1 MRTKALLGLAAL
13 AVGLSTSVAQN
24 VYSLNVV
31 GYVNVSLQA
40 NKLHFLSLP
49 VVPVDGNFNITNTIV
64 LDNSQDFANI
74 YTWAGTGWST
84 TTPTW
89 FGTDLGGTGWAPS
102 MVISNGVGFFLASA
116 ANSTLTFV
124 GQVPQGAL
132 AYNIPA
138 GLSTLA
144 NQVPVSANFPGA
156 TVGND
161 FDNIYTWDLTG
172 QGWSTVSWTYF
183 GADLGG
189 TGWSNG
195 GGAGNN
201 AAGPLLNPGDGVFY
215 VNGGAALPF
224 TQNFTVN

>member
-40 NKLHFLSLP
+40 NKLSFLSVPLA
-49 VVPVDGNFNITNTIV
+49 PVDGNFNITNTIV
-64 LDNSQDFANI
+64 LSDAQDGALL
-74 YTWAGTGWST
+74 YKWAGTGWDPNVPS
-84 TTPTW
+84 W
-89 FGTDLGGTGWAPS
+89 FAGIGWSPDT
-102 MVISNGVGFFLASA
+102 VISNGTAFFLQPAAS
-116 ANSTLTFV
+116 STLTFV

-144 NQVPVSANFPGA
+144 NQVPVSANFPGS

-161 FDNIYTWDLTG
+161 GDLMYVWNNVSSA
-172 QGWSTVSWTYF
+172 WSPTVWSYF
-183 GADLGG
+183 GGV
-189 TGWSNG
+189 GWDNG
-195 GGAGNN
+195 GGAGNSIN
-201 AAGPLLNPGDGVFY
+201 GPMLNPADGVFY
-215 VNGGAALPF
+215 ANSGVAIPF
-224 TQNFTVN
+224 TQNFTVQ